1 MKAFRRVPKRDTP
14 GADPQLERWAVACE
28 RGEAAD
34 RRCRGAGGD
43 TDQSIIERGDA
54 VAECGKTI
62 LRIVLRNLS
71 NAVSGGKRN

>member
-1 MKAFRRVPKRDTP
+1 
-14 GADPQLERWAVACE
+14 VACE